1 MGQWGFGAVI
11 PSLGKFLACRQVA
24 WPSPHLHLPTY
35 LGLLDFPAH
44 IGRDS
49 QTGLLFTQWHHE
61 LAHLAQVLGHCRD
74 RERETFSIQGSPF
87 PWPDAP
93 ALISPAKPLPLS
105 SVKPSMTPPC
115 SSSLISTSP
124 PPFLVLPKK
133 ISSLSSSSSS
143 LNLSPAGN
151 PLTST
156 LWSFIWLDTW
166 GKTGGSGPRHS
177 PTPLCPVPG
186 APRRS

>member
-105 SVKPSMTPPC
+105 SDPACGSWIIFPVEQSTNPHPYRFFSLQSEANGAKKNPQLFPHLPFTPPWA
-115 SSSLISTSP
+115 S
-124 PPFLVLPKK
+124 K
-133 ISSLSSSSSS
+133 
-143 LNLSPAGN
+143 
-151 PLTST
+151 
-156 LWSFIWLDTW
+156 
-166 GKTGGSGPRHS
+166 R
-177 PTPLCPVPG
+177 
-186 APRRS
+186 